1 MPAVSRKV
9 DDAKKRLDALSAL
22 GVAEA
27 QSPEQA
33 HRVEE
38 LRKALEKGQS
48 DLSQKMK
55 PEALKLEEGVQSRG
69 AVLRAAPVKVV
80 PVEQVEE
87 VAAQLED
94 GSKQRRQLESGVAE
108 PERLAEEAGRLADE
122 LER

>member
-94 GSKQRRQLESGVAE
+94 GSKQRR
-108 PERLAEEAGRLADE
+108 
-122 LER
+122 